1 MKTKVILALVVAGA
15 LGFTSCTKKI
25 DEKTLG
31 EITQFG
37 TDWTALGEKATAWS
51 TELSATATQTKE
63 FATQQ
68 ADRATALATS
78 KDQALKTKADEM
90 SKMATDDVSKLEAMV
105 TEYGTFK
112 ATFDETTK
120 QYSEWKDKITKGE
133 ISTEE
138 AIKGLADFK
147 TKMSDAQAK
156 IETWNTAY
164 AETKSSC
171 EKNMAAADE
180 MAKSMEPTSA
190 KK

>member
-15 LGFTSCTKKI
+15 LGFSSCTKKI
-25 DEKTLG
+25 DEKTLA
-31 EITQFG
+31 EVTQFG

-51 TELSATATQTKE
+51 TELTATATQTKE
-63 FATQQ
+63 FATKQ
-68 ADRATALATS
+68 AERATALATS
-78 KDQALKTKADEM
+78 KDEAMKTKAAEM
-90 SKMATDDVSKLEAMV
+90 STLASNDASKLEAMI

-120 QYSEWKDKITKGE
+120 QYTEWKDKITKGE
-133 ISTEE
+133 INAEE

-156 IETWNTAY
+156 MDTWNSAY

-180 MAKSMEPTSA
+180 MAKSMETTTV